1 MRLIVPIII
10 IIGVVIFQ
18 SVFIVQEISQ
28 AIVLQ
33 FGDPKKIIT
42 KAGLNFKLPFIQ
54 NVVYLDK
61 RILNLDSAPE
71 EVIAADQKRLIVD
84 AIARF
89 KIVDPLKFY
98 ISVGN
103 ERVARS
109 RLSTIINSRIRG
121 VLGTQELATLLSTD
135 RAKQMAIIQNDVNTE
150 AKTLGIQ
157 IVVIGVFLFQSIVI
171 VQEINQAIVLQF
183 GDPKKIISKAGLN
196 FKLPFIQ
203 NVVFLDKRILNLDN
217 APQEVIAADQKRL
230 IVDAIARFKIVD
242 PLKFYIS
249 VGNERVAR
257 SRLSTIINSRIRGV
271 LGTQE
276 LATLLST
283 DRAKQMAINQ
293 NDVNTEAKTLGI
305 QIVDVRIK
313 RADLPPANSDAI
325 YKRMQTERERE
336 AKEFRAQGAEIAQKI
351 RSTADKYVTV
361 LLANPNKKSE
371 IMKGEGDGQR
381 NKIFANAFGQDP
393 QFFAFYRAMQAYETA
408 LIGGETSLVLSP
420 DSEFFKFFGKAMKP
434 R

>member
-1 MRLIVPIII
+1 MKAQKILLPII
-10 IIGVVIFQ
+10 VVLGALVFF
-18 SVFIVQEISQ
+18 SVFIIKEVNQ

-33 FGDPKKIIT
+33 FGDPKKIVT

-61 RILNLDSAPE
+61 RILNSDSAPE

-89 KIVDPLKFY
+89 KITDPLKFY

-135 RAKQMAIIQNDVNTE
+135 RAKQMSII
-150 AKTLGIQ
+150 
-157 IVVIGVFLFQSIVI
+157 
-171 VQEINQAIVLQF
+171 
-183 GDPKKIISKAGLN
+183 
-196 FKLPFIQ
+196 
-203 NVVFLDKRILNLDN
+203 
-217 APQEVIAADQKRL
+217 
-230 IVDAIARFKIVD
+230 
-242 PLKFYIS
+242 
-249 VGNERVAR
+249 
-257 SRLSTIINSRIRGV
+257 
-271 LGTQE
+271 
-276 LATLLST
+276 
-283 DRAKQMAINQ
+283 Q

-351 RSTADKYVTV
+351 RSTADKDVTV
-361 LLANPNKKSE
+361 LLANANKKSE

-381 NKIFANAFGQDP
+381 NKIFAGAFGRDP

-420 DSEFFKFFGKAMKP
+420 DSEFFKFFGKSIRPK
-434 R
+434 

>member
-1 MRLIVPIII
+1 MKVPKFIIP
-10 IIGVVIFQ
+10 
-18 SVFIVQEISQ
+18 
-28 AIVLQ
+28 A
-33 FGDPKKIIT
+33 
-42 KAGLNFKLPFIQ
+42 
-54 NVVYLDK
+54 
-61 RILNLDSAPE
+61 
-71 EVIAADQKRLIVD
+71 
-84 AIARF
+84 
-89 KIVDPLKFY
+89 
-98 ISVGN
+98 
-103 ERVARS
+103 
-109 RLSTIINSRIRG
+109 
-121 VLGTQELATLLSTD
+121 
-135 RAKQMAIIQNDVNTE
+135 
-150 AKTLGIQ
+150 
-157 IVVIGVFLFQSIVI
+157 IVVIGVFVFQSLFI

-217 APQEVIAADQKRL
+217 APQEVIASDQKRL
-230 IVDAIARFKIVD
+230 IIDAITRFQITD

-283 DRAKQMAINQ
+283 DRTKQMAIIQ
-293 NDVNTEAKTLGI
+293 SDVNEEAKSFGI
-305 QIVDVRIK
+305 KIIDVRIK

-336 AKEFRAQGAEIAQKI
+336 AKEFRAEGAEIAQKI
-351 RSTADKYVTV
+351 RSTADKDVTV
-361 LLANPNKKSE
+361 LLANANKKSE

-381 NKIFANAFGQDP
+381 NKIFANAFGRDP

-408 LIGGETSLVLSP
+408 LIGGETSMVLSP

>member
-1 MRLIVPIII
+1 MKIPKLLLPAVVV
-10 IIGVVIFQ
+10 IGVIVFQ
-18 SVFIVQEISQ
+18 SLFIVQEINQ

-54 NVVYLDK
+54 NVV
-61 RILNLDSAPE
+61 
-71 EVIAADQKRLIVD
+71 
-84 AIARF
+84 
-89 KIVDPLKFY
+89 
-98 ISVGN
+98 
-103 ERVARS
+103 
-109 RLSTIINSRIRG
+109 
-121 VLGTQELATLLSTD
+121 
-135 RAKQMAIIQNDVNTE
+135 
-150 AKTLGIQ
+150 
-157 IVVIGVFLFQSIVI
+157 
-171 VQEINQAIVLQF
+171 
-183 GDPKKIISKAGLN
+183 
-196 FKLPFIQ
+196 
-203 NVVFLDKRILNLDN
+203 FLDKRILNLDN
-217 APQEVIAADQKRL
+217 DPQEVIAADQKRL

-283 DRAKQMAINQ
+283 DRTKQMAIIQ

-313 RADLPPANSDAI
+313 RADLPQANSEAI

-351 RSTADKYVTV
+351 RSTADKDVTV
-361 LLANPNKKSE
+361 LLAEANKKSE
-371 IMKGEGDGQR
+371 IMKGEGDGLR
-381 NKIFANAFGQDP
+381 NKIFADAFGRDP
-393 QFFAFYRAMQAYETA
+393 NFLDFIEQCKHMRK
-408 LIGGETSLVLSP
+408 L
-420 DSEFFKFFGKAMKP
+420 
-434 R
+434 